1 MEPQLMLVSTP
12 ARLPLLSRRWTRTA
26 RIFLT
31 AELRVVLKLLERTRA
46 STLKSQLLLPPW
58 RQLKLLLQL
67 VKTLKWN
74 IPDLTCELLL
84 YFRKK

>member
-12 ARLPLLSRRWTRTA
+12 ARLPLLSCRWTRTA

-31 AELRVVLKLLERTRA
+31 AELRVVVKVLERTRA

-58 RQLKLLLQL
+58 RQLKLLLLL
-67 VKTLKWN
+67 VILN

-84 YFRKK
+84 YF